1 MRAILRRHSQV
12 TSSCLNYRCDDGC
25 DMESHVKDSA
35 MLAVT
40 SSTFRIQ
47 GRKRREED
55 EEPEED

>member
-1 MRAILRRHSQV
+1 
-12 TSSCLNYRCDDGC
+12 
-25 DMESHVKDSA
+25 MESHVKDSA